1 MTNPPYSYR
10 QINVAAGTTS
20 PSTVHVRNTALHS
33 FFERYLL
40 QKAMSVFRWK
50 MPLNWAK
57 NYFLYG
63 LFYWG
68 YVGIVPTQ
76 KFGIIPQLGGV
87 GGYNVFMQPSEFIVA
102 NPILPEI
109 SRPFTIGVDC
119 EIIRLAPDWMG
130 ISDLV
135 SYYADQL
142 AIASEA
148 AGMNMLNSKLSYVF
162 AAGNKAAAEAF
173 KKLYDQIQQGDPAVV
188 LDTRLKTPDGKN
200 AWEAFSQNVGQNYIA
215 TKIFDDM
222 RALENQF
229 CTEIGIP
236 NANITKRERL
246 TTDEVNA
253 NNVETF
259 SRSGMWLEQ
268 LQDDCKRVRKMFPDL
283 EISVDWRYANDERNN
298 EPVGTVDGE

>member
-1 MTNPPYSYR
+1 MTNPPYSYS
-10 QINVAAGTTS
+10 QLNVASGTTS
-20 PSTVHVRNTALHS
+20 PSTVHVRNTALRS

-40 QKAMSVFRWK
+40 QKAMSVFRWQ
-50 MPLNWAK
+50 MPLGWAK

-68 YVGIVPTQ
+68 YVGIIPTQ
-76 KFGIIPQLGGV
+76 KFGVIPQLGGV
-87 GGYNVFMQPSEFIVA
+87 GGYNVFMQPSTFIIA
-102 NPILPEI
+102 NPILPDI
-109 SRPFTIGVDC
+109 SNPFHIGIDC

-130 ISDLV
+130 IGDLV

-188 LDTRLKTPDGKN
+188 LDTRLKAPDGKN

-259 SRSGMWLEQ
+259 SRAGMWLEQ
-268 LQDDCKRVRKMFPDL
+268 LQDDCKRVRKMFPSL
-283 EISVDWRYANDERNN
+283 EISVDWRYADDERNN
-298 EPVGTVDGE
+298 EPVGAVDG

>member
-1 MTNPPYSYR
+1 
-10 QINVAAGTTS
+10 
-20 PSTVHVRNTALHS
+20 
-33 FFERYLL
+33 
-40 QKAMSVFRWK
+40 

-76 KFGIIPQLGGV
+76 MFGVIPQLGGV
-87 GGYNVFMQPSEFIVA
+87 GGYNVFMQPSSFIVA
-102 NPILPEI
+102 NPILPDI
-109 SRPFTIGVDC
+109 SSPFTIGINC
-119 EIIRLAPDWMG
+119 EIIRLAPDWKG
-130 ISDLV
+130 IGDLV

-162 AAGNKAAAEAF
+162 AAGNKAAAETF

-188 LDTRLKTPDGKN
+188 LDTRLKTADGKN
-200 AWEAFSQNVGQNYIA
+200 AWDAFSQNVGQNYIA

-259 SRSGMWLEQ
+259 SRSGMWLEE
-268 LQDDCKRVRKMFPDL
+268 LQDSCKRVRKMFPGL
-283 EISVDWRYANDERNN
+283 EISVDWRYADDGRNDK
-298 EPVGTVDGE
+298 PIGTMDSE

>member
-1 MTNPPYSYR
+1 
-10 QINVAAGTTS
+10 
-20 PSTVHVRNTALHS
+20 
-33 FFERYLL
+33 
-40 QKAMSVFRWK
+40 MSVFRWK

-76 KFGIIPQLGGV
+76 KFGVIPQLGGV

-102 NPILPEI
+102 NPILPDI
-109 SRPFTIGVDC
+109 SKPFTIGVDC
-119 EIIRLAPDWMG
+119 EIIRLAPDWLG

-142 AIASEA
+142 SIASEA

-162 AAGNKAAAEAF
+162 AANNKASAEAF
-173 KKLYDQIQQGDPAVV
+173 KKLFDQIQQGDPAVV

-268 LQDDCKRVRKMFPDL
+268 LQEDCERVRKMFPDL
-283 EISVDWRYANDERNN
+283 EISVDWRYADDGRNN
-298 EPVGTVDGE
+298 EPVGAMDGE